1 MLDASIGYV
10 RQFAP
15 DVLRAIRF
23 AGGTGTEALLGAVA
37 VLAELYATGAR
48 KVPPDAPASFVPARF
63 AGYLDAAAAAGNVT
77 GYRHYWELCVLLG
90 LRDGLRSGDVSVP
103 GSRRYA
109 DPASFL
115 LTPEQWAPLRGEFCQ
130 LIAKPAT
137 AADALA
143 LAGEE
148 LHAAL
153 ADLDA
158 LLGKPRPKRASKDAA
173 TGAGAGDPGEVR
185 LGEDGS

>member
-1 MLDASIGYV
+1 M

-23 AGGTGTEALLGAVA
+23 AGGTGTNELLQAVQ

-48 KVPPDAPASFVPARF
+48 KVPPDAPTGFVPARW
-63 AGYLDAAAAAGNVT
+63 AGYLDAAAAAGDAT
-77 GYRHYWELCVLLG
+77 AFRHYWELCGLLG
-90 LRDGLRSGDVSVP
+90 LRDGLRSGDVHVP

-115 LTPEQWAPLRGEFCQ
+115 LTAEKWAPLRQEFCD
-130 LIAKPAT
+130 LVGKPA
-137 AADALA
+137 AAAEVLA
-143 LAGEE
+143 LADEE

-153 ADLDA
+153 ADLDG
-158 LLGKPRPKRASKDAA
+158 LLAK
-173 TGAGAGDPGEVR
+173 AG
-185 LGEDGS
+185 